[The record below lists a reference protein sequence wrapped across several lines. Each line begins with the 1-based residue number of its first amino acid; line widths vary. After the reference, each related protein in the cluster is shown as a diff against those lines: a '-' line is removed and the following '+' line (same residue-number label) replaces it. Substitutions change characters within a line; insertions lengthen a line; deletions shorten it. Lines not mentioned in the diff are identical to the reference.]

1 MQHVPLAFER
11 AQRLGEFLHG
21 LGSGVFLRLFL
32 GFGGGLERF
41 VRGGLLGFGMLGGL
55 VGGAFGMCG
64 GIHCGGVVHRI
75 GERILLRGGLV
86 RRFRVV
92 AGVHGIV
99 GHALG
104 DVLAYR
110 SGLGLVDLHFLRV
123 GGVVVGRDGVQIDRQ
138 IVNVFQ
144 VHFVSHA
151 ASLSWGFLR
160 VP

>member
-21 LGSGVFLRLFL
+21 LASGVFLRLFL
-32 GFGGGLERF
+32 GFGRGLGSFVGGCF
-41 VRGGLLGFGMLGGL
+41 LGIGMLGVL
-55 VGGAFGMCG
+55 VGGAFGMG
-64 GIHCGGVVHRI
+64 VGIDCGGVVHRI
-75 GERILLRGGLV
+75 GERILLRGRLV
-86 RRFRVV
+86 RLRVV
-92 AGVHGIV
+92 AGAHGIV
-99 GHALG
+99 GHAFG
-104 DVLAYR
+104 DVLALG
-110 SGLGLVDLHFLRV
+110 SGLDLVNLHFLRV